1 MIGGWSFVPG
11 KPVVR
16 GYDTSQLF
24 REDCLE
30 RIRHLQAEIDADMQE
45 LARTRALPPPLN
57 LFSEQARIPSVR
69 LTLRRGLWHDHR
81 HFG

>member
-16 GYDTSQLF
+16 GYDSSPLS

-30 RIRHLQAEIDADMQE
+30 RIKHLQADIDADMRE
-45 LARTRALPPPLN
+45 LARMKEEYAAT
-57 LFSEQARIPSVR
+57 EER
-69 LTLRRGLWHDHR
+69 LRQRKKE
-81 HFG
+81 FGWID

>member
-16 GYDTSQLF
+16 GYDTSALF

-30 RIRHLQAEIDADMQE
+30 RIKHLQAEVDADLKE
-45 LARTRALPPPLN
+45 LARMKKEHAAT
-57 LFSEQARIPSVR
+57 EER
-69 LTLRRGLWHDHR
+69 LKRMKKERGWID
-81 HFG
+81 